1 MSMRW
6 KRVIS
11 PGKGG
16 GIASE
21 AHGARDTE
29 AQKGE
34 EPGTLQEPNSQPGA
48 EKRVGWG
55 WGRSQRCFKG
65 VLFPSWSY
73 GELQHESRQPMLQ
86 SGRLGWNPSSATYKQ
101 HG

>member
-1 MSMRW
+1 M
-6 KRVIS
+6 
-11 PGKGG
+11 
-16 GIASE
+16 SE

-55 WGRSQRCFKG
+55 WGRSGRRKRSREG
-65 VLFPSWSY
+65 GGASSGAGPGGGGWR
-73 GELQHESRQPMLQ
+73 GEGGGGGGGPQSEML
-86 SGRLGWNPSSATYKQ
+86 
-101 HG
+101 